1 MGSQGFGNSC
11 GPSRFTGEGHSFPFS
26 FSALFSAS
34 ALVSFLT
41 SVSAS
46 VSVSFSASVA
56 AFFPRLRA
64 ARDRPT
70 PAATNAPAAAMTSA
84 TSAPVRARS
93 LLMATAPETS
103 VTLYSTV
110 FRPSAEV
117 TEMVTTSPSRLVSTV
132 WPSVRSNTG
141 VTIALATSGTDTLY
155 PRFDGSKPSTSL
167 PFTLMPCKVAS

>member
-26 FSALFSAS
+26 AS
-34 ALVSFLT
+34 VSVTASVAVSFLT
-41 SVSAS
+41 SVS
-46 VSVSFSASVA
+46 VTASVA
-56 AFFPRLRA
+56 VFFPRLRA
-64 ARDRPT
+64 ASVRPT
-70 PAATNAPAAAMTSA
+70 PAVTNAPAAAMTSA